1 LSQVRRWQSG
11 VGHGPR
17 LRSVR
22 MTRTFQNG
30 RERPTPCISGFFWR
44 PQCTR
49 LLHRGR
55 EQPPRFIVRFVCL
68 YFPSCRSHNVGNH
81 IARFCCLF
89 LHFARLLS
97 PALSV
102 ISRIVS
108 AGRPRRLL
116 DKMPPSSFDLQA
128 RFFFCHFSIFRATL
142 VMIQRPTKRRRD
154 DDLMN
159 EIKKATT
166 VFRWGPLAV
175 QAWS

>member
-49 LLHRGR
+49 FLHRGR

-116 DKMPPSSFDLQA
+116 DRMSLLLLIYKHISFLVTFQFSSDFGNDLVTNSEAQ
-128 RFFFCHFSIFRATL
+128 
-142 VMIQRPTKRRRD
+142 
-154 DDLMN
+154 
-159 EIKKATT
+159 
-166 VFRWGPLAV
+166 G
-175 QAWS
+175 